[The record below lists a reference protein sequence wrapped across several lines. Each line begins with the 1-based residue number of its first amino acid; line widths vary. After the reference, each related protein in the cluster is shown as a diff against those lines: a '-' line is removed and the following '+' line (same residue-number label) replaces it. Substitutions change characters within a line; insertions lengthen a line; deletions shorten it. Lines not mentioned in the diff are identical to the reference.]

1 MCGRRSLYGKR
12 ANNRATGTIKGGS
25 NMENVKI
32 ETRDNKATIIIDLG
46 YRGNLSPTGKS
57 FRVASTCGSKT
68 LSGTEIK
75 LNLNAYITA

>member
-46 YRGNLSPTGKS
+46 YRGNLSPTGIIPSPFPVGGK
-57 FRVASTCGSKT
+57 RYGKI
-68 LSGTEIK
+68 L
-75 LNLNAYITA
+75 

>member
-1 MCGRRSLYGKR
+1 
-12 ANNRATGTIKGGS
+12 
-25 NMENVKI
+25 MENVKI

-68 LSGTEIK
+68 ISGTEIK
-75 LNLNAYITA
+75 TNNTTTGTGIIPSPFPVGGKRYGKIL